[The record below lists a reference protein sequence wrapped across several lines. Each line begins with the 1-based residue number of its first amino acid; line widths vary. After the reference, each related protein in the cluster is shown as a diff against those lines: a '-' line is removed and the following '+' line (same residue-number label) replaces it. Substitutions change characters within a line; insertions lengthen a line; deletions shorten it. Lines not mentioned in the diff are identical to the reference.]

1 MGTAMRGYNMR
12 LLSCGLLVT
21 LFTWLVTWGG
31 HAVNGQPVI
40 GGAIQPGQPGKKGTK
55 DDKKDDISSLDENLP
70 FSVPYDRSSKQQL
83 IAARD
88 YLEFKDPPYNTICP
102 LLQGILDA
110 KSDSFFDVKVKV
122 GDQIR
127 INRISVKTEAN
138 RIIAEFRPEGL
149 QFYQQAYG
157 ATASAML
164 DEGIKANYD
173 IPILADVSQRY
184 FHTKAGA
191 EAKIL
196 LGTLYLERGNFLE
209 AAYSFERLFSRKDVD
224 ELLTPRTLF
233 KAALAFKRSGDPR
246 LAELA
251 KIAEEKL
258 FKVAKDGLTIGRK
271 KYTPEMLRTELIR
284 PIELMRANV
293 LVGEWSQRGGNPS
306 RNAVVDGGPPFL
318 DKTFGF
324 PMFYGGDDDANLW
337 IKGEL
342 EKLFARDSKA
352 PKSIP
357 LPATFPV
364 TTSDLIMFR
373 SYDGV
378 YGVATKDRVA
388 TTGRIVRAGDI
399 VWRSKTT
406 AGLYQLVKSEETND
420 VDMSRD
426 AKNWW
431 GTYNSRQ
438 VNVSSILYENPLIGS
453 LAHDGQNVYFV
464 DDLAITPP
472 PVYNN
477 PDFGINGG
485 PQFRHSGDLADMVR
499 AGRLAAVDMR
509 SGSLKW
515 ELGRVK
521 VTEPDRDAKAAAPI
535 PLPARLN
542 EEEADKSTD
551 AFRLCLDAVFLSA
564 PLPVN
569 GKLYVLIEQAGVIR
583 LLCLDPKN
591 LVKAAGPDPT
601 PKPTLV
607 WSQKLGRPNS
617 TLPTD
622 SVRRFQGATLA
633 ASDGIIICPTN
644 SGVVVAVDTMSRS
657 LLWAHGYR
665 QIAPTTRTFDPQTGQ
680 PIIPQQLPN
689 DRWRSSGPIISGGRV
704 ILTAYDSRKL
714 ECVDLR
720 TGKIHWWVPQD
731 ANDLYVGGVV
741 NDRVVVVGKNQVKA
755 YHLTGEDKDTAKP
768 KLAWESNG
776 IPTPTGHGAIGR
788 NSFYIP
794 VRQDTAGRDTTPA
807 GEIWAINIEDGRIV
821 SKTGARKRNDTAEL
835 AKYGIGN
842 LVFQDG
848 MVFTQSPWEIAA
860 YPQLELKIAE
870 MNKLLKIN
878 PNDPLGLLARGELN
892 LDDGKLK
899 EAVADFK
906 SSEKNNLPIEKM
918 PLLREKLYIAY
929 TEMLRADFNTAES
942 FLKEYE
948 ALCELPTVPMETPE
962 DKIRREDETKR
973 RKRLHYYLLARGR
986 ETQGRLSEAF
996 DHYLALANLGEGK
1009 QLLEM
1014 PDEPNVRMR
1023 PDVWARGRIES
1034 MIRRAA
1040 TPEAKKT
1047 LEDRVIKE
1055 WNAVKDGNNIQRL
1068 REFVAVFGPFFAT
1081 GTEAQFKL
1089 ADVLLSTNNDADT
1102 REAQTHLSQLR
1113 VTSDEPAVRARAT
1126 EALAQLMI
1134 KSRMMEDA
1142 VGLYVQLGKEYPNVV
1157 IRDGK
1162 TGADFL
1168 TNLLTDKRLLPFL
1181 EPSRYP
1187 LPTRMK
1193 AEQREA
1199 MPNVN
1204 YGAQFEIESPADLF
1218 PAFRQYRFVLD
1229 QNISG
1234 NGQWALR
1241 GFDRS
1246 TANERVRFPN
1256 MQNPNMYSRNGMPI
1270 PWSKFVQGNG
1280 HLMLVQLGMTVY
1292 CFDLAEKK
1300 EVWNK
1305 NLLIDNQLQP
1315 GMSYQVEIL
1324 PDGEC
1329 ELWMSNGVKMPMGR
1343 SAILQASYACLLTTD
1358 GLECVEPLTRRV
1370 LWTRK
1375 GVPERT
1381 HIHGD
1386 GRYIVLIESDP
1397 NTRKPVSTK
1406 LLRAVDGMQVENS
1419 PDSGRVL
1426 ADAKSYRI
1434 FGRTALITSGTDVQP
1449 RVLRLYDLAT
1459 GKDVWKKE
1467 YDAKAVP
1474 ITSPLK
1480 SEWAG
1485 FIKADGSAEVFSVRT
1500 GETIATMKID
1510 DKNLKAHL
1518 EPCVSAQVFADSDRF
1533 YLTLDRDPNVNNR
1546 VLNIGGQVAVR
1557 SQKVNGPL
1565 YAFDRVS
1572 GKRLWFFEGLF
1583 DQQLLVVE
1591 HFAELPV
1598 LIASSAPIM
1607 NASSNGYNHS
1617 IVVIEKERGRLILE
1631 KSVVYNG
1638 NMFMNLVID
1647 SKNGTISMNRY
1658 DTRILITPDEPKKPE
1673 EPKK

>member
-12 LLSCGLLVT
+12 LLPCGLLVA

-31 HAVNGQPVI
+31 HAVNGQPAI
-40 GGAIQPGQPGKKGTK
+40 GGALQPGKKGVK
-55 DDKKDDISSLDENLP
+55 DKDKKDEVSSLDENLP
-70 FSVPYDRSSKQQL
+70 FSPPYDRSSKQQL
-83 IAARD
+83 KAARD
-88 YLEFKDPPYNTICP
+88 YLEYKEPPYNTICP
-102 LLQGILDA
+102 LLQNILDA
-110 KSDSFFDVKVKV
+110 RSDTFFDVKYKV
-122 GDQIR
+122 GEETR

-157 ATASAML
+157 ATASALL
-164 DEGIKANYD
+164 DDAIKANYD
-173 IPILADVSQRY
+173 ISILADVSQRY

-191 EAKIL
+191 EAAIL
-196 LGTLYLERGNFLE
+196 LGTLYLERGNYLE
-209 AAYSFERLFSRKDVD
+209 AAYAFERVLPRKDVD
-224 ELLTPRTLF
+224 GVLTPLTLF
-233 KAALAFKRSGDPR
+233 KAALALKRSGDTR
-246 LAELA
+246 HADLSKAV
-251 KIAEEKL
+251 EEKL
-258 FKVAKDGLTIGRK
+258 FKVAKEKDGIVIGRK
-271 KYTPEMLRTELIR
+271 KYTPEMLRAELVR
-284 PIELMRANV
+284 PVELMRANV
-293 LVGEWSQRGGNPS
+293 LVGEWATRGGSPS

-318 DKTFGF
+318 DKTFSF
-324 PMFYGGDDDANLW
+324 PMFYSGDDEANIW

-342 EKLFARDSKA
+342 EKLFARDSRA

-357 LPATFPV
+357 LPGTFPV
-364 TTSDLIMFR
+364 TTSDMIMFR

-378 YGVATKDRVA
+378 YGVCTKDRLSA
-388 TTGRIVRAGDI
+388 SGKPIRAGDI

-406 AGLYQLVKSEETND
+406 AGLYQLVKSDETND

-426 AKNWW
+426 AKSWW
-431 GTYNSRQ
+431 NTYNQRQ
-438 VNVSSILYENPLIGS
+438 VNVHSILYENPLIGS
-453 LAHDGQNVYFV
+453 LSHDGQNVYFV

-472 PVYNN
+472 PVFNDPN
-477 PDFGINGG
+477 FGINQG

-499 AGRLAAVDMR
+499 AGRLAAVDLK
-509 SGSLKW
+509 SGVLKW

-542 EEEADKSTD
+542 EEEADKTTD

-564 PLPVN
+564 PLPIN
-569 GKLYVLIEQAGVIR
+569 GKLYVLIEQAGVVR

-591 LVKAAGPDPT
+591 IVKAAGPDPT

-607 WSQKLGRPNS
+607 WSQKLGKPNS

-622 SVRRFQGATLA
+622 SVRRFQGCTLA
-633 ASDGIIICPTN
+633 ASDGILICPTN

-665 QIAPTTRTFDPQTGQ
+665 QIAPTARTFDPSTGQ
-680 PIIPQQLPN
+680 PIIPEQLRSE
-689 DRWRSSGPIISGGRV
+689 RWRSSGPIISGGRV

-714 ECVDLR
+714 ECLDMR
-720 TGKIHWWVPQD
+720 TGKILWWVPQD
-731 ANDLYVGGVV
+731 PNDLYVGGVV
-741 NDRVVVVGKNQVKA
+741 NDRVVVVGKNQVRA
-755 YHLTGEDKDTAKP
+755 YHLTGEDKETQKP
-768 KLAWESNG
+768 KLAWQSDN

-788 NSFYIP
+788 NSFYVP
-794 VRQDTAGRDTTPA
+794 VRQDTAGKDTTPA
-807 GEIWAINIEDGRIV
+807 GEIWAINLDDGKII

-870 MNKLLKIN
+870 MNKLLKLN

-906 SSEKNNLPIEKM
+906 SAEKNNLPPEKQ

-929 TEMLRADFNTAES
+929 TELLRADFNAAEG

-948 ALCELPTVPMETPE
+948 ALCELPEVKQETPE

-1014 PDEPNVRMR
+1014 PDEPNVKMR

-1047 LEDRVIKE
+1047 LETRVIKE
-1055 WNAVKDGNNIQRL
+1055 WDAVKDGNNLQRL

-1102 REAQTHLSQLR
+1102 REAQSHLSQLR
-1113 VTSDEPAVRARAT
+1113 VTSDDPAVRARAT
-1126 EALAQLMI
+1126 ESLAQLMI

-1187 LPTRMK
+1187 LPTRVK
-1193 AEQREA
+1193 AAQREP

-1204 YGAQFEIESPADLF
+1204 FGAQFEIESPSDLF
-1218 PAFRQYRFVLD
+1218 PAFRQYRFALD

-1234 NGQWALR
+1234 NGQWAIR

-1246 TANERVRFPN
+1246 TGNERVRFPN

-1270 PWSKFVQGNG
+1270 PWSKFVQGHG

-1329 ELWMSNGVKMPMGR
+1329 ELWLSNGVKMPMGR
-1343 SAILQASYACLLTTD
+1343 SAILQSNYACLLTTD
-1358 GLECVEPLTRRV
+1358 GLECVDPLTRRV
-1370 LWTRK
+1370 QWTRK

-1386 GRYIVLIESDP
+1386 GRYIVLIETDP

-1419 PDSGRVL
+1419 PDSGRIL
-1426 ADAKSYRI
+1426 SDATSFRI
-1434 FGRTALITSGTDVQP
+1434 SGRTALLTSGTGEQP

-1467 YDAKAVP
+1467 YDAKAIP
-1474 ITSPLK
+1474 ITSPLT

-1485 FIKADGSAEVFSVRT
+1485 FIKADGTAEVVSVRT
-1500 GETIATMKID
+1500 GETVTTLKID
-1510 DKNLKAHL
+1510 EKNIKTHVA
-1518 EPCVSAQVFADSDRF
+1518 PCVGAQIFADADRF
-1533 YLTLDRDPNVNNR
+1533 YLVLDRDPNLNNR
-1546 VLNIGGQVAVR
+1546 VLNVGGQYMVR

-1565 YAFDRVS
+1565 YAFDRGS

-1583 DQQLLVVE
+1583 ENQQLVLE
-1591 HFAELPV
+1591 HFMELPV

-1607 NASSNGYNHS
+1607 NANGSGYNHS
-1617 IVVIEKERGRLILE
+1617 VVVIEKERGRLILE

-1647 SKNGTISMNRY
+1647 AKNGTISMNRY

-1673 EPKK
+1673 APK